1 MFMSEAEA
9 MTIVGRNEK
18 IGKTYPMYIERILL
32 LLGVIFFIFTFSRVS
47 GEFDNDLIGI
57 LISLTVYPFIIL
69 FTIEVIGRIIQRMHI
84 D

>member
-1 MFMSEAEA
+1 MSEAEA

-32 LLGVIFFIFTFSRVS
+32 LLGVIFYIFTFSIVS

>member
-32 LLGVIFFIFTFSRVS
+32 LLGVIFYIFTFSIVS

>member
-32 LLGVIFFIFTFSRVS
+32 LLGVIFYIFTFSIVS

-69 FTIEVIGRIIQRMHI
+69 FTIEVIGRLIQRMHI

>member
-1 MFMSEAEA
+1 MFMSEAGA

-32 LLGVIFFIFTFSRVS
+32 LLGVIFYIFTFSIVS